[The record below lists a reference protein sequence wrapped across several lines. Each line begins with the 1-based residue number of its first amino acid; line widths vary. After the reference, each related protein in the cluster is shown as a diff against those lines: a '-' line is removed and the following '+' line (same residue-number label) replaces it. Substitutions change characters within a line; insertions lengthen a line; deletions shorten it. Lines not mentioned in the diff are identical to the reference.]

1 MATYII
7 LAALV
12 LLCAAA
18 GYRYVKRLRSGSC
31 CGGGGETPE
40 KRVKVEDK
48 NKAHYPYLATLKID
62 GMICSACARRVE
74 NALNRLDGVWAQ
86 VDLERREAN
95 VRMKQEPDEKK
106 LRDTVLAA
114 GYTVMS
120 VRRGA

>member
-1 MATYII
+1 M
-7 LAALV
+7 
-12 LLCAAA
+12 
-18 GYRYVKRLRSGSC
+18 
-31 CGGGGETPE
+31 
-40 KRVKVEDK
+40 
-48 NKAHYPYLATLKID
+48 
-62 GMICSACARRVE
+62 
-74 NALNRLDGVWAQ
+74 NRLDGVWAQ